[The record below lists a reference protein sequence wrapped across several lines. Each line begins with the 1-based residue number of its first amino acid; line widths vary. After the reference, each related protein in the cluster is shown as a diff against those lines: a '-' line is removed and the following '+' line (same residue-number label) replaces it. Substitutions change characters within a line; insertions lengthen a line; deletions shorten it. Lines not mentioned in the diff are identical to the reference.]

1 QKIKDQKIKD
11 QKIKDQKIKDQ
22 KIKDQKIKDQLPLD
36 PPVLIGFFVTP
47 TALAPGLAMNLEA
60 CAAFFG
66 PLAPALPPFLL
77 FTGNPMTIGFYQIY

>member
-1 QKIKDQKIKD
+1 MSDVGFVFANISYIRHPTSDIRHSP
-11 QKIKDQKIKDQ
+11 
-22 KIKDQKIKDQLPLD
+22 QLPLD

-77 FTGNPMTIGFYQIY
+77 FTGNPMIIGFYQIY

>member
-1 QKIKDQKIKD
+1 MSDLLIYPTSDILHQTSHIRHSP
-11 QKIKDQKIKDQ
+11 
-22 KIKDQKIKDQLPLD
+22 QLPLD

-66 PLAPALPPFLL
+66 PLAPDLPPFLL
-77 FTGNPMTIGFYQIY
+77 LTGNPMIVGFIQIY